1 MSLFCVGLNHHTA
14 PLEVRE
20 QFSLSESSITQ
31 VLVALEKEL
40 NIKHSVVVSTC
51 NRCEVYASSD
61 RNEASDSILRWL
73 CRDKQLASEQVATYF
88 YQLNES
94 STVKHLLR
102 VASSLDSMIVGE
114 PQILGQVK
122 AAYQI
127 SLSAQRTNT
136 IIGKL
141 FDHALATAKH
151 IRSTTELGQHRV
163 SYSSVALSLAKKI
176 FHNLATKHALMIGTG
191 EMIESS
197 ARQFQEHGIG
207 GITIA
212 GRSQQRTAALASEL
226 ATQYLHLDEVAEQ
239 LHHYDLLISCT
250 ASDTPILKKEDVAKS
265 LKKRKQ
271 ASVCMIDL
279 ALPRDIEPTV
289 ADLDNVYLY
298 TLDNLTRMID
308 VNRHIRLGVVSEAE
322 KIINRRSE
330 EFMQW
335 LNIRTIAHLITQ
347 LKSQADKHGEQ
358 VLYKS
363 LELLKQGKE
372 AEEVLRY
379 LKHTLTAKLTHDS
392 IGVLNKIAAS
402 IDKKL
407 LETIA
412 EASDEH
418 QGPAT

>member
-20 QFSLSESSITQ
+20 QFSLPESSIAQ
-31 VLVALEKEL
+31 VLVALEKDL
-40 NIKHSVVVSTC
+40 GIKHSVVVSTC
-51 NRCEVYASSD
+51 NRCEVYANSD
-61 RNEASDSILRWL
+61 KNETGDAILRWL
-73 CRDKQLASEQVATYF
+73 CRGKQLASEQVAAYF
-88 YQLNES
+88 YQLDES
-94 STVKHLLR
+94 NTVKHLLR
-102 VASSLDSMIVGE
+102 VASSLDSMIIGE

-151 IRSTTELGQHRV
+151 IRSTTELGHHQV

-176 FHNLATKHALMIGTG
+176 FHDLRTKHALMIGTG
-191 EMIESS
+191 EMIETSV
-197 ARQFQEHGIG
+197 RQFQEHGIG
-207 GITIA
+207 RVTIA
-212 GRSQQRTAALASEL
+212 GRSQQRTAVLASKL
-226 ATQYLHLDEVAEQ
+226 ATQHLHLDEVAEQ
-239 LHHYDLLISCT
+239 LHHYDLVISCT
-250 ASDTPILKKEDVAKS
+250 ASDAPILKKESIAKS

-289 ADLDNVYLY
+289 ASLENVYLY
-298 TLDNLTRMID
+298 TLDNLTRIVD

-322 KIINRRSE
+322 KIINQRSE

-335 LNIRTIAHLITQ
+335 LNIRTISRLITQ
-347 LKSQADKHGEQ
+347 LKSQADEHGEQ
-358 VLYKS
+358 VLDKS

-392 IGVLNKIAAS
+392 ISLLNKIALS
-402 IDKKL
+402 IDKEL
-407 LETIA
+407 LEIIV
-412 EASDEH
+412 EAPDEH
-418 QGPAT
+418 QEPAT